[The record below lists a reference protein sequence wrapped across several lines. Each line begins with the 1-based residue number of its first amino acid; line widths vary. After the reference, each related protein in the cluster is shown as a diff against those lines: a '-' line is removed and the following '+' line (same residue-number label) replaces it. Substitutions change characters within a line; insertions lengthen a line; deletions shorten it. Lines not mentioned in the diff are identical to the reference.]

1 MNGVIGGNP
10 LQKKSSKLEDSLLYT
25 APEEVH
31 KYRKGNRLEFGGNI
45 RFPEDRTRKGTQKR
59 RAFWGQ
65 EGYGIQMRRRRLGE
79 PC

>member
-1 MNGVIGGNP
+1 
-10 LQKKSSKLEDSLLYT
+10 LYT

-59 RAFWGQ
+59 EERVQGRRVLFPNR
-65 EGYGIQMRRRRLGE
+65 GI
-79 PC
+79 